1 MPPLTD
7 KERKILVLQEMKKRE
22 EKARSDFGAQC
33 VNTLKDYTGK
43 TKYKYINQFLLMDQ
57 NEAAFKKRFKKDM
70 EEIKRDIQEMDDCFK
85 KAPKTHDD
93 KLILYRGMDRDLG
106 MKPGESVQIKNYIST
121 SLGRGAASDF
131 MKSSTIDDKTKKI
144 TPQCCLFRLHID
156 KDIPFINMYNL
167 SQFGTREAEVLLP
180 RGLVMT
186 YLDDEVKHDTYT
198 YAYQK
203 EKKYTW
209 HIKNMKVTQ
218 LKPPELQPAAVM
230 SAMADMGEPVTAE
243 IDQAVEKQP
252 AQPEKKGRC
261 PKGTRKNKQGVCIPT
276 SIQKFLEVGTP
287 VAAAAAKET
296 AETKK
301 PAKPPT
307 TRCPKGTRKNKEG
320 KCVSVQSTAKTS
332 PLPAKAPVP
341 DLVPAQEIVQQI
353 KTGQLKTKSLQGI
366 VIEHENLYMTN
377 GENTVLSD
385 VDFTGASLTDV
396 GLDGAELHGTHWTDA
411 KLNDVVLE
419 GSNMDNSVF
428 KRAQLTDVTLNGD
441 QMASAVFQDAQFTR
455 VDINRMRPY
464 PKNKAPDFTGAV
476 FKEVTISVDK
486 KHTDKV
492 KKYFTETQL
501 ENIEWTM

>member
-121 SLGRGAASDF
+121 SLRWGAASAF
-131 MKSSTIDDKTKKI
+131 MKDTTINDKTKKI
-144 TPQCCLFRLHID
+144 TPQCCMFRLHVD

-167 SQFGTREAEVLLP
+167 SQFGTNEAEVLLP

-186 YLDDEVKHDTYT
+186 YLDDEVKRDTYT
-198 YAYQK
+198 YAYKK
-203 EKKYTW
+203 EKKYIW

-218 LKPPELQPAAVM
+218 LKNPELQPTAM
-230 SAMADMGEPVTAE
+230 SAMANMGEPVTAE
-243 IDQAVEKQP
+243 IAEAVENNSP
-252 AQPEKKGRC
+252 ADTKPEKRGRC

-276 SIQKFLEVGTP
+276 SIQKFLEAGPP
-287 VAAAAAKET
+287 VVAAAAKET
-296 AETKK
+296 TETKK

-320 KCVSVQSTAKTS
+320 KCVSVQATAKTS
-332 PLPAKAPVP
+332 P
-341 DLVPAQEIVQQI
+341 
-353 KTGQLKTKSLQGI
+353 
-366 VIEHENLYMTN
+366 Y
-377 GENTVLSD
+377 
-385 VDFTGASLTDV
+385 
-396 GLDGAELHGTHWTDA
+396 
-411 KLNDVVLE
+411 
-419 GSNMDNSVF
+419 
-428 KRAQLTDVTLNGD
+428 R
-441 QMASAVFQDAQFTR
+441 
-455 VDINRMRPY
+455 
-464 PKNKAPDFTGAV
+464 
-476 FKEVTISVDK
+476 
-486 KHTDKV
+486 
-492 KKYFTETQL
+492 
-501 ENIEWTM
+501 